1 MQKTIELAL
10 ILNIDTATENASV
23 ALCNNEMVLALE
35 SNTIQNEHAS
45 FLQPAIEKI
54 INKTGVA
61 LQQLDALAVTIGPGS
76 YTGLRVG
83 LASAKGLCFA
93 LNKPL
98 IALNTL
104 EVMAAATIAENKAAL
119 HCPMIDA
126 RRMEVFTA
134 IYNDNLEAQILP
146 SAMILEENCFEK
158 LLKKDKIIFSGSGV
172 LKAKTIIQHSNA
184 IFSTTIYNAAF
195 ANNISQFKYNN
206 NVFENVAYATPNY
219 LKEFYTTAKIIKQ

>member
-1 MQKTIELAL
+1 LHKRNPLAL

-23 ALCNNEMVLALE
+23 ALCNKEMVLALE

-54 INKTGVA
+54 INNTGIS
-61 LQQLDALAVTIGPGS
+61 LQQLDAIAVSNGPGS

-98 IALNTL
+98 ITLNTL
-104 EVMAAATIAENKAAL
+104 EVMATATIAENKEGL

-134 IYNDNLEAQILP
+134 IYNSSLEPQILP
-146 SAMILEENCFEK
+146 SAMILEENSFEK
-158 LLKKDKIIFSGSGV
+158 LLKKDKIIFSGSGS
-172 LKAKTIIQHSNA
+172 LKAKNIIHHSNA
-184 IFSTTIYNAAF
+184 IFSTTVYNAAF
-195 ANNISQFKYNN
+195 ANKISQSKYKN